1 MKNKNLVP
9 TLSLICAQIMWG
21 INTPVIKLGLQHVRL
36 PIYHSVTMLGAS
48 VLLLPSAI
56 KHWKPLKFKYYA
68 LLIIGSIVS
77 ISIGNIA
84 LLMGLERV
92 PSINAPLIGLFG
104 PLILF
109 ILSSQF
115 LKEKLNLKV
124 FIGII
129 VALLGGLLCVS
140 GPVSGGSFGLNSLM
154 GNMLIIL
161 SMLSGVL
168 GTLICKPVL
177 KHAGSQQVA
186 FVHLFSGILPVIIF
200 STKYV
205 GELAPSNLS
214 STGVLCMAFNIFAV
228 SIANLLFM
236 YGLKNK
242 TAQETALFSY
252 IHPFVTALSAWV
264 ILSEQPAANI
274 YAGGFLIILGVYIS
288 EIDSYKRK
296 NNKNPKPA

>member
-1 MKNKNLVP
+1 MKNKNIVP

-21 INTPVIKLGLQHVRL
+21 LNTPVIKLGLQHVSL
-36 PIYHSVTMLGAS
+36 PLYHSVTIFGAS
-48 VLLLPSAI
+48 ILLLPSAI

-68 LLIIGSIVS
+68 MLIISSIIA

-84 LLMGLERV
+84 LLMGLKRV

-104 PLILF
+104 PLTLF
-109 ILSSQF
+109 VLSSQF

-129 VALLGGLLCVS
+129 VALFGGLLCIS
-140 GPVSGGSFGLNSLM
+140 GTVGGGSFGLDSLT

-161 SMLSGVL
+161 SVLSGVVS
-168 GTLICKPVL
+168 TLICKPVL
-177 KHAGSQQVA
+177 KRASSQQVA
-186 FVHLFSGILPVIIF
+186 FIHLFSGILPVIVF
-200 STKYV
+200 STKYI
-205 GELAPSNLS
+205 GELAPSKLS
-214 STGVLCMAFNIFAV
+214 STGLLCMAFNIFAV

-236 YGLKNK
+236 HGLKNK
-242 TAQETALFSY
+242 NAQETALFSY

-264 ILSEQPAANI
+264 ILSEQPSANI

-288 EIDSYKRK
+288 EIDSYKRN
-296 NNKNPKPA
+296 NNKSPKPA